1 MEVTEDKV
9 QGVVAVGVSE
19 LSNFRSMFF
28 LSLQARVWNNFR
40 DFKVWI
46 IALSG

>member
-9 QGVVAVGVSE
+9 QGVAVGVSE